1 MLINIGR
8 RAALVLGRKGKAEA
22 ALRRLWIVTQAR
34 ASPRKRID
42 EYARP
47 SAPSCLTQTLTA
59 GTQNGRGSGPARPRS
74 EGPSAGTARTK
85 SPETGTWPGEKGLKN
100 PRERD

>member
-8 RAALVLGRKGKAEA
+8 RAALVLGRRDKAEA
-22 ALRRLWIVTQAR
+22 ACRRLWMIVARAR

-42 EYARP
+42 GYARRT
-47 SAPSCLTQTLTA
+47 APSCLTQTLTA

-74 EGPSAGTARTK
+74 ETPAPIRPGK
-85 SPETGTWPGEKGLKN
+85 IPESG
-100 PRERD
+100 DFA